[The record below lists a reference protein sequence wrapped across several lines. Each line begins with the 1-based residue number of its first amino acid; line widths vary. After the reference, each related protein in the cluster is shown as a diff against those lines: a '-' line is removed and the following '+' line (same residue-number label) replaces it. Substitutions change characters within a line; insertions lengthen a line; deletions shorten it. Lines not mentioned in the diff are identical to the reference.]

1 MVCVRV
7 GYCVVCVSLCFLK
20 QTASTRQ
27 PGRGG
32 DVHLG
37 GLLRGLCFSVF
48 LCLFKSRQPALDH
61 QAEGGDAHL
70 GGLLRGL
77 CLSVF

>member
-32 DVHLG
+32 DVHRG
-37 GLLRGLCFSVF
+37 GLLRGLCFSV
-48 LCLFKSRQPALDH
+48 LKKQTASTRPPGR
-61 QAEGGDAHL
+61 GGDVHL
-70 GGLLRGL
+70 GG
-77 CLSVF
+77 